1 MSPQPPR
8 PSSPH
13 RRQSAPH
20 DSWSDRSGDLLPPTN
35 VGVVVL
41 VAALAAAA
49 TVAALQLLPGRLTAA
64 DSGGG
69 ARVPEVVGMS
79 IDQAR
84 LAAENAGLALQEMG
98 SVHDPI
104 VREGKVAK
112 QVPLAGQQA
121 QPGSSLAVTLS
132 KGPESITV
140 PELAGMEIPQAVER
154 LIAAGLRAGATREAA
169 TEGIPDGQLIGSVPA
184 AGAPAK
190 AGDRIDLV
198 VAARPDAAPPVK
210 GAASRGP
217 AARAAGGS
225 VTVPKITGI
234 RLRWATGRLSALGLT
249 VGRVTYSSDED
260 HMEGY
265 ILRQSPPPGTPVSRG
280 SAVDVTVNQTN

>member
-20 DSWSDRSGDLLPPTN
+20 DSWDEAADLLPPTN
-35 VGVVVL
+35 LGLVVV

-49 TVAALQLLPGRLTAA
+49 TVAVLQLLPGRLTAA

-69 ARVPEVVGMS
+69 AQVPEVVGMS

-98 SVHDPI
+98 GVHDPI
-104 VREGKVAK
+104 VAEGKVAK

-121 QPGSSLAVTLS
+121 QPGSLLAVTLS
-132 KGPESITV
+132 KGPEAITV

-154 LIAAGLRAGATREAA
+154 LIGAGLRAGATREAA
-169 TEGIPDGQLIGSVPA
+169 KEGIPDGQLIGSVPA
-184 AGAPAK
+184 AGTPAK

-198 VAARPDAAPPVK
+198 VAARPDASPPARGAPVARRPVQ
-210 GAASRGP
+210 
-217 AARAAGGS
+217 AAGGP

-234 RLRWATGRLSALGLT
+234 RLRWATGRLAALGLT

-265 ILRQSPPPGTPVSRG
+265 ILRQSPPPGTPVARG